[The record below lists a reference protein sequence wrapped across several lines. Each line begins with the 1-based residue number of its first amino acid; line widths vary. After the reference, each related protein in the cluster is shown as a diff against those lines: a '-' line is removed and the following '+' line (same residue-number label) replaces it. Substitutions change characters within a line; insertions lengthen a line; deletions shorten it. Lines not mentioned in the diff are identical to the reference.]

1 MAQPIL
7 ALGAIFVMVACLFLI
22 PLGFPGTWVMLAV
35 LGIGAWL
42 GEVAWWVWGILI
54 GLAGLAEVAE
64 FLIVRRAS
72 QQFGAS
78 RKAFWGA
85 ILGGIVGVLIGLPI
99 PLPLAGPLIGGLV
112 GTFGGAAVVTWWET
126 KHMKTAGRAAFGAL
140 VGRAFAAAAK
150 TAVGFAVL
158 IIGAASLLLR

>member
-1 MAQPIL
+1 MVQPIL
-7 ALGAIFVMVACLFLI
+7 AAGAIFVMVGCLFLI
-22 PLGFPGTWVMLAV
+22 PLGFPGTWVMLGV

-42 GEVAWWVWGILI
+42 GEVAWWVWGVLI
-54 GLAGLAEVAE
+54 GVAGLAEVAE

-72 QQFGAS
+72 QRFGAS

-85 ILGGIVGVLIGLPI
+85 ILGGIVGVLIGLPL
-99 PLPLAGPLIGGLV
+99 PLPLIGPLIGGLV

-140 VGRAFAAAAK
+140 IGRAFAAAAK

-158 IIGAASLLLR
+158 IVGAASLLLR